1 MPLGYKYAERDATS
15 YVDWGAIGKN
25 MTDMLQEEDRIRRE
39 KKQKIDDESRA
50 YQNVLANPPQG
61 ESVPMNEYALKYAD
75 DAQKARL
82 LQDRLLKSG
91 QLSLRD
97 YTVQRQNLLDGT
109 DQLFNLSKE
118 YQDEYKATMDAYLS
132 DDPNVQL
139 QDLTAFLLGE
149 VEGYANFTNTKP
161 IINQRDYSLSVGK
174 MVFNEETGVMEMS
187 KDPNDF
193 ATVSSLRNRIKQ
205 KYKKYNVQENVK
217 GFVDALGDQ
226 IDVVAQ
232 LGSLYKT
239 GTITETLS
247 VLNKKNLPKDA
258 QGIVMKFE
266 EAERKAIESRLGTP
280 YDYTSVLTN
289 SIKYAPNGEQ
299 YTFTWNEEDAKKN
312 KNLILL
318 KTDPSSQ
325 GNPVPQLTKEQREDV
340 IKHMTTEAR
349 LMYDYKQSVKETEQL
364 RDISEWRYGAGQ
376 ETKDIDNTATM
387 IGSLWGGKSG
397 ADIKKATTAFRDIN
411 PAVKKVERTPT
422 KVLVTMETKGGKL
435 EMRELPFRGKDGRLM
450 TQQEFIMS
458 AGPLLGGNADWK
470 SAVQRGGYLKGA
482 KFNDKAVEVSAV
494 ENVARPAVAPT
505 AQRTPGELN

>member
-15 YVDWGAIGKN
+15 YVDWAAIGKN
-25 MTDMLQEEDRIRRE
+25 MTDMLQEENRIRQE

-61 ESVPMNEYALKYAD
+61 ESIPMNEYALKYAD

-91 QLSLRD
+91 QLNLRD

-174 MVFNEETGVMEMS
+174 MVFNEQTGVMEMS

-193 ATVSSLRNRIKQ
+193 ATVNSLRNRIKQ
-205 KYKKYNVQENVK
+205 KYKKFNVEENIK
-217 GFVDALGDQ
+217 GFVDGLGDQ

-247 VLNKKNLPKDA
+247 VMNKKNLPKDA
-258 QGIVMKFE
+258 QGVVMKFE
-266 EAERKAIESRLGTP
+266 EAETKAIKARLATP

-289 SIKYAPNGEQ
+289 SIKNAPNGEQ

-312 KNLILL
+312 PNLILL
-318 KTDPSSQ
+318 KTNPSSQ
-325 GNPVPQLTKEQREDV
+325 GNPVPQLTKQQEEDV
-340 IKHMTTEAR
+340 IRHLRTEAR

-364 RDISEWRYGAGQ
+364 GRRDAPEYVYGRGSAN
-376 ETKDIDNTATM
+376 TDIDNTATM

-397 ADIKKATTAFRDIN
+397 ADIQKATTAFRDIN

-435 EMRELPFRGKDGRLM
+435 ERRELPFRGKDGRLM

-470 SAVQRGGYLKGA
+470 SAINRGGYLKNA

-494 ENVARPAVAPT
+494 ESVARPT
-505 AQRTPGELN
+505 TQPGELND